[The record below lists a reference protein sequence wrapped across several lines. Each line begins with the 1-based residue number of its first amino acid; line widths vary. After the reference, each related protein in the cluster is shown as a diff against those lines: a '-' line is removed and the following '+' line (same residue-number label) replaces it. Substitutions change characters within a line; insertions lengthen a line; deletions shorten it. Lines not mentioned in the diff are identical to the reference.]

1 MHPGWKQT
9 LFKSSLFILTQSLH
23 FWGSRIKKIILKGP
37 RYEFEQSVKQSQNFG
52 LSLQFMEMLISFFM
66 QLEWDMAKHRNT
78 LSVLCVEAKG
88 SPSAGNCRAEGII
101 SLFVFH
107 LWLEI
112 HPLKY
117 CHGFQQARSFRFA
130 ISEAIKKYWVDITR
144 FTCLFPSFIFLFA
157 DQRTLETILWNCHYY
172 RLRREINDPVDG
184 FKNSEGL
191 SRCFPQNIIPSPTY
205 IHYLAQTPSS
215 FGTHNPD
222 TEKTDFFFF
231 KFHIT
236 YHSNVQLFT
245 QIHNCI
251 QYSSS

>member
-101 SLFVFH
+101 SLCSIYDWKFILSNIATVFSKQDH
-107 LWLEI
+107 LGLPSQRLLRNIGWTLLGSRACFLLSFSSLLTKGHWKPFCEI
-112 HPLKY
+112 
-117 CHGFQQARSFRFA
+117 A
-130 ISEAIKKYWVDITR
+130 ITTD
-144 FTCLFPSFIFLFA
+144 L
-157 DQRTLETILWNCHYY
+157 
-172 RLRREINDPVDG
+172 G
-184 FKNSEGL
+184 
-191 SRCFPQNIIPSPTY
+191 
-205 IHYLAQTPSS
+205 
-215 FGTHNPD
+215 
-222 TEKTDFFFF
+222 EK
-231 KFHIT
+231 
-236 YHSNVQLFT
+236 
-245 QIHNCI
+245 
-251 QYSSS
+251 